1 MKKYR
6 VFSVAEAEQDL
17 LDIYDY
23 VAAYDSVEKAEELLQ
38 RLEAACHRLTTFPR
52 RGRIPP
58 ELERTGVLQYR
69 EVFHGPYRIIYEIV
83 GDEVYVHGILDGRR
97 ELQELLQFRL
107 LR

>member
-23 VAAYDSVEKAEELLQ
+23 VAAYDSVNKAEELLQ
-38 RLEAACHRLTTFPR
+38 RLESACHRLATFPR

-58 ELERTGVLQYR
+58 ELERIGVLQYR
-69 EVFHGPYRIIYEIV
+69 EVFYKPYRIIYEIV
-83 GDEVYVHGILDGRR
+83 RNEVYIHGIFDGRR

>member
-6 VFSVAEAEQDL
+6 VFFVAEAEQDL
-17 LDIYDY
+17 LDIYNY
-23 VAAYDSVEKAEELLQ
+23 VATYDSVGQAEALLQ
-38 RLEAACHRLTTFPR
+38 SLEMACYRLATFPR

-58 ELERTGVLQYR
+58 ELERIGVLEYR
-69 EVFHGPYRIIYEIV
+69 ETFYKPYRIIYEIMRE
-83 GDEVYVHGILDGRR
+83 GVYIHGIFDGRR